1 MTPEEE
7 SGVLLGRN
15 PILEALKSGRALDK
29 LLVAK
34 GERDGS
40 INQILHLARE
50 AGVTIQMVDR
60 VKLEMLARTQG
71 VHAHQGVAAYLSFAR
86 TASVEDMIKSAEEQG
101 QPPLI
106 IVLDGITDPYNVGS
120 ILRSAECMG
129 AHGVVIPKRRSAGVN
144 AAAAKASSGAVM
156 HMPVARV
163 NSLSSALEQF
173 KRLGLWVIG
182 ADANGMDSESAD
194 LTGPVALVIGAE
206 GEGLSHSVREA
217 CDFLVG
223 IALSGR
229 IESLNAS
236 VAAALLIYERRRQ
249 MRQKA
254 DAK

>member
-1 MTPEEE
+1 MTPEGE

-15 PILEALKSGRALDK
+15 PILEALKSGRTLDK
-29 LLVAK
+29 LLVAR

-40 INQILHLARE
+40 INQILRLARE
-50 AGVTIQMVDR
+50 ADVTVQIVDR
-60 VKLEMLARTQG
+60 VKLEMLARAEG

-86 TASVEDMIKSAEEQG
+86 AVFVEDMIRSAEEKG
-101 QPPLI
+101 EPPFI
-106 IVLDGITDPYNVGS
+106 VVLDGITDPYNVGS
-120 ILRSAECMG
+120 ILRSAECLG
-129 AHGVVIPKRRSAGVN
+129 AHGVVIPRRRSAGVN
-144 AAAAKASSGAVM
+144 AAAAKASSGAVL

-163 NSLSSALEQF
+163 NSLSFALGQF
-173 KRLGLWVIG
+173 KHMGLWVVG
-182 ADANGMDSESAD
+182 ADAEGMDIESAD

-206 GEGLSHSVREA
+206 GAGLSRSVREA

-236 VAAALLIYERRRQ
+236 VAAAVLMYERRRQ

-254 DAK
+254 GTE